1 MVKRYLLAG
10 IGVAFF
16 WMCSVLYGADTE
28 LTLEDSTS
36 NSGFSVKDSSGNTI
50 MRVVG
55 DGNVGI
61 GTMSPATKLHVGGG
75 LPASPAGDGII
86 RVGTSNGAGTGFREW
101 DFGTSRI
108 TGLEDNFFIR
118 DLQMLAPSLV
128 IKAGSGNVGIG
139 TTNPIH
145 PLHMGS
151 GAHVTAAGVWTNAS
165 SREYKDN
172 IRDLTV
178 NEAMATLAAL
188 RPSRFNYK
196 VDKDDEYVGFIAED
210 VPELVATKDRKG
222 LAPMDITAVLTKV
235 VQEQQRM
242 LQTQNE
248 AILALSAKVN
258 ALENK
263 I

>member
-10 IGVAFF
+10 IGVVFF
-16 WMCSVLYGADTE
+16 CVSSVFAETE
-28 LTLEDSTS
+28 IILKDSTS
-36 NSGFSVKDSSGNTI
+36 ASGFSVKDSTGNTI
-50 MRVVG
+50 MRAV
-55 DGNVGI
+55 
-61 GTMSPATKLHVGGG
+61 
-75 LPASPAGDGII
+75 
-86 RVGTSNGAGTGFREW
+86 
-101 DFGTSRI
+101 
-108 TGLEDNFFIR
+108 
-118 DLQMLAPSLV
+118 
-128 IKAGSGNVGIG
+128 GSGNVGIG

-151 GAHVTAAGVWTNAS
+151 GTHVTAAGVWTNAS

-235 VQEQQRM
+235 VQEQQRT
-242 LQTQNE
+242 LQE
-248 AILALSAKVN
+248 ATETISALSAKVN